1 MRLLQRQS
9 ADLLRKMHPW
19 RTDAPLTWGYF
30 GPVNDPIYKRIF
42 AFPRMVE
49 DLLRGFAKG
58 DWIQRAD
65 FPALRKAP
73 AEYVGDDL
81 RKRLGDSVW
90 RLPLD
95 GDWLHVLILLEFQS
109 RSEPDM
115 ALRILEY
122 TVLLYR
128 ELSRSGLG
136 PGGLR
141 PPVLPVVLYNGGP
154 RWSAATDVRDLVA
167 PTGLSLAPH
176 QPSQR
181 YLVVDLQRL
190 REDDLPLRNLV
201 GAVSR
206 MERSRSPEDL
216 RLVAASLQ
224 GWLREPGDAELRR
237 AFADWLWRLARRL
250 QPEAA
255 DSPPPGLDLEDVR
268 MTLDEMSLEERVAE
282 WPKPWIQQGREQ
294 GLEQGREQ
302 GLEQGLERQR
312 ALLRRLATVRFGEDT
327 ADRAAELLE
336 DVADSDHLE
345 EIGELIVRCETGRE
359 FLARLDA

>member
-1 MRLLQRQS
+1 M
-9 ADLLRKMHPW
+9 
-19 RTDAPLTWGYF
+19 
-30 GPVNDPIYKRIF
+30 NDPTYKRIF

-65 FPALRKAP
+65 FSALRKAP

-95 GDWLHVLILLEFQS
+95 GGWLHVLVLLEFQS
-109 RSEPDM
+109 RSERDM

-122 TVLLYR
+122 TAMLHR
-128 ELSRSGLG
+128 ELSRGGLG
-136 PGGLR
+136 PDGLR

-154 RWSAATDVRDLVA
+154 PWSAATDVRDLVA
-167 PTGLSLAPH
+167 PTGPYLAPY

-206 MERSRSPEDL
+206 MERSRSPKDL
-216 RLVAASLQ
+216 RRVAASLQ
-224 GWLREPGDAELRR
+224 DWLQGPKDGELRR
-237 AFADWLWRLARRL
+237 AFADWLWRLAQRL
-250 QPEAA
+250 QPEGAAA
-255 DSPPPGLDLEDVR
+255 DSPPDLDLEDVR
-268 MTLDEMSLEERVAE
+268 MTLDEVEMNLEERVAQ
-282 WPKPWIQQGREQ
+282 WPKPWIQKGIEQ
-294 GLEQGREQ
+294 GMEQ
-302 GLEQGLERQR
+302 GLEQGLEKGLQRER
-312 ALLRRLATVRFGEDT
+312 ALLRRLAALRFG
-327 ADRAAELLE
+327 ADAAERASALLQRIT
-336 DVADSDHLE
+336 DPDRLE
-345 EIGELIVRCETGRE
+345 EVGELIVRCETGSE
-359 FLARLDA
+359 FLTRMNV

>member
-1 MRLLQRQS
+1 M
-9 ADLLRKMHPW
+9 
-19 RTDAPLTWGYF
+19 
-30 GPVNDPIYKRIF
+30 NDPIYKRIF

-49 DLLRGFAKG
+49 DLLRGFAEG
-58 DWIQRAD
+58 DWTQRAD
-65 FPALRKAP
+65 FSALQKAP

-95 GDWLHVLILLEFQS
+95 EDWLHVLILLEFQS
-109 RSEPDM
+109 RSERDM

-122 TVLLYR
+122 TVLLHR

-136 PGGLR
+136 PDGLR
-141 PPVLPVVLYNGGP
+141 PPVLPVVLYNGTP

-167 PTGLSLAPH
+167 PAGPSLAPH

-216 RLVAASLQ
+216 HGVVELLQ
-224 GWLREPGDAELRR
+224 DWLRGPKDTELRR

-250 QPEAA
+250 QPEAVAA
-255 DSPPPGLDLEDVR
+255 DAPPPGLDLEDVR
-268 MTLDEMSLEERVAE
+268 MTLEEMSLEERVAE
-282 WPKPWIQQGREQ
+282 WPKPWLQKGREQ
-294 GLEQGREQ
+294 GVRE
-302 GLEQGLERQR
+302 GLERER
-312 ALLRRLATVRFGEDT
+312 ALLRRQTALRFGTDVAE
-327 ADRAAELLE
+327 RASELLE
-336 DVADSDHLE
+336 RTTDPDRLE
-345 EIGELIVRCETGRE
+345 EIGELIVRCETGSE
-359 FLARLDA
+359 FLASMDA